1 MPGIPAL
8 AQPLHDGRVSLRF
21 AVERDIP
28 EILIAYQDD
37 PQMHLRLGEDRPPSG
52 AELGRRTERSEDD
65 LASGRLVRFTI
76 VLDGTDDCRG
86 QITVHTIDWEHR
98 RAELGIWVA
107 PRLRRRGIATAALR
121 LVAGWLFGVCGL
133 QRLTVLTEPDNQ
145 GMLGAAQAAGYV
157 HEGVLRAYAL
167 ERRARVDCAILSL
180 LPSDLA

>member
-8 AQPLHDGRVSLRF
+8 AQPLHDGRVSLRL

-52 AELGRRTERSEDD
+52 AELGRRAERFEDD
-65 LASGRLVRFTI
+65 LATGRLVRLTI
-76 VLDGTDDCRG
+76 LVDGTDDCRG

-107 PRLRRRGIATAALR
+107 PQLRRQGIATTALR
-121 LVAGWLFGVCGL
+121 LVAGWLFLACGL
-133 QRLTVLTEPDNQ
+133 QRLTVLTEPANQ
-145 GMLGAAQAAGYV
+145 GMLGAAQAAGFV
-157 HEGVLRAYAL
+157 SEGVLRAYTL
-167 ERRARVDCAILSL
+167 ERGARVDCAILSL